1 MDVSNFT
8 DKAKEA
14 ITAASSVATRNRNSD
29 ITDFHMVFA
38 FLEKRDGLVNVLFE
52 KANANVDN
60 MKNSIQNEIDE
71 IPKVTG
77 QVTLRFSVEIE
88 KALEDA
94 EKYAKALK
102 DELISVEHL
111 MLGIMDKANPSLKQI
126 LKSNGIDKQSFLR
139 ALKEIRNTKQVVE
152 EPEEI
157 TSVLT
162 NFGRDLT
169 QAARDN
175 KLDPVIG
182 RDDEIRNV
190 IRILTRKTK
199 NNPVL
204 IGLPGVGKTA
214 IAEGLA
220 LRIVRGDVPT
230 SLKDKMVFSL
240 DLGALIAGAKFRG
253 EFEERLKAILDE
265 IDKSNGKILLFIDE
279 IHNIVGAGGGGDGA
293 MDASNLLK
301 PKLARGELHCIGAT
315 TLDEYREYIEKD
327 PALARRFQQVLVEE
341 PTVEDA
347 VTILRGIQEKFE
359 IFHGVKIQDEAL
371 IAAASLSHRYI
382 TDRHLPDKAI
392 DLIDEACALIRS
404 EVESM
409 PIELDQKSRRIMQ
422 LEIEEASLSRNDEIA
437 NEKKLVKIRTEL
449 AKLRDELQEMR
460 VKWEAEKKNIAKVQ
474 KLKEKIDEVNKEIE
488 KAERIYD
495 LNKAAD
501 LKYSTLPNLK
511 LVLQQ
516 EEKLI
521 EESGGA
527 KFLRNKVT
535 AEEIENVVS
544 KWTGIPVNKLAEGE
558 REKLLNLEN
567 ILHERVVGQD
577 EAVTK
582 VSEAILRARAGI
594 ANPNRPIGSFLF
606 LGPTG
611 VGKTELGKTLAAT
624 LFDDEKNMVRFDM
637 SEYMEKFS
645 VTRLIGAPTGYVGY
659 EEGGQLTEAVRRRP
673 YSVLLFDEVEK
684 AHPDVFN
691 IFLQILDDGRV
702 TDSQGRTVD
711 FKNTII
717 ILTSNLGSKFILDS
731 IQKHGKI
738 TEEAREEIN
747 NVLKDYFR
755 PEFLNRLDETICF
768 KALDKTVVNG
778 IVDNLLKGLFKR
790 VKTQGIEL
798 TVSKEAKQFLID
810 EGYDINFGAR
820 PLKRI
825 IQSEIETLI
834 ARKLISQEITNGDI
848 VEIVYNTEENDLSVI
863 KKGKQKTD
871 DETVADLLDDS
882 ELNDSI
888 NTSKTT
894 DNNQNS

>member
-1 MDVSNFT
+1 MT
-8 DKAKEA
+8 
-14 ITAASSVATRNRNSD
+14 
-29 ITDFHMVFA
+29 FA
-38 FLEKRDGLVNVLFE
+38 FLEKRDGLVCVLFE
-52 KANANVDN
+52 KMNADVENI
-60 MKNSIQNEIDE
+60 KNLIQNEIDE

-77 QVTLRFSVEIE
+77 PVALRFSPEIE
-88 KALEDA
+88 KALDEA
-94 EKYAKALK
+94 GKYAKALK

-111 MLGIMDKANPSLKQI
+111 MLGIMDKANVALKQI
-126 LKSNGIDKQSFLR
+126 LKSNGVDKSGFVK
-139 ALKEIRNTKQVVE
+139 ALKEIRGNVDKIE
-152 EPEEI
+152 EPEEVS
-157 TSVLT
+157 SVLAS
-162 NFGRDLT
+162 FGRDLT

-240 DLGALIAGAKFRG
+240 DLGSLIAGAKFRG

-327 PALARRFQQVLVEE
+327 PALVRRFQQVLVEE
-341 PTVEDA
+341 PTVEDTI
-347 VTILRGIQEKFE
+347 TILRGIQEKFE

-371 IAAASLSHRYI
+371 ISAATLSHRYI

-392 DLIDEACALIRS
+392 DLIDEACASIRS

-422 LEIEEASLSRNDEIA
+422 LEIEEAALQRSDDASND
-437 NEKKLVKIRTEL
+437 KKLVKIREEL
-449 AKLRDELQEMR
+449 AVLRDELQEMR
-460 VKWEAEKKNIAKVQ
+460 IKWETEKKNLSKIQ
-474 KLKEKIDEVNKEIE
+474 KLKEKIDEVNSEIE
-488 KAERIYD
+488 KAERVYD
-495 LNKAAD
+495 LNRAAD
-501 LKYSTLPNLK
+501 LKYTTLPNLK
-511 LVLQQ
+511 IVLQQ
-516 EEKLI
+516 EEKML
-521 EESGGA
+521 EKTGGT
-527 KFLRNKVT
+527 KLLRNKVT

-645 VTRLIGAPTGYVGY
+645 VTRLIGAPPGYVGY

-731 IQKHGKI
+731 IQKHGEI
-738 TEEAREEIN
+738 IDAARDEIN

-768 KALDKTVVNG
+768 KALDKSVVNG

-790 VKTQGIEL
+790 VKSQGVEL
-798 TVSKEAKQFLID
+798 TVSDEAKAFLIE

-834 ARKLISQEITNGDI
+834 AKKLIAREIENGDI
-848 VEIVYNTEENDLSVI
+848 VEIAYNKEENDLTVV
-863 KKGKQKTD
+863 KKGKQRTD

-882 ELNDSI
+882 ELNNS
-888 NTSKTT
+888 NGEESSAAAGN
-894 DNNQNS
+894 NNQNT

>member
-8 DKAKEA
+8 DKSKEA
-14 ITAASSVATRNRNSD
+14 ITMASNVATRNRNSE
-29 ITDFHMVFA
+29 ITDFHMTFA
-38 FLEKRDGLVNVLFE
+38 FLEKRDGLVCVLFE
-52 KANANVDN
+52 KMNADVDN
-60 MKNSIQNEIDE
+60 IKNLVQNEIDE
-71 IPKVTG
+71 LPKVTG
-77 QVTLRFSVEIE
+77 PVALRFSPEIE
-88 KALEDA
+88 KALDEA
-94 EKYAKALK
+94 GKYTKALK
-102 DELISVEHL
+102 DDLISVEHL
-111 MLGIMDKANPSLKQI
+111 MLGIMDKATVSLKQI
-126 LKSNGIDKQSFLR
+126 LKANGVDKNGFIKALR
-139 ALKEIRNTKQVVE
+139 DIRGNAKISD
-152 EPEEI
+152 EPEEAS
-157 TSVLT
+157 SVLLS
-162 NFGRDLT
+162 FGRDLT

-240 DLGALIAGAKFRG
+240 DLGSLIAGAKFRG

-327 PALARRFQQVLVEE
+327 PALARRFQQVIVDE

-409 PIELDQKSRRIMQ
+409 PIELDQISRRIMG
-422 LEIEEASLSRNDEIA
+422 LEIEEAALQRSDDAS
-437 NEKKLVKIRTEL
+437 NEKKLVKIRAEL
-449 AKLRDELQEMR
+449 ARLRDELQDMN
-460 VKWEAEKKNIAKVQ
+460 VKWEAEKKNIAKIQ

-488 KAERIYD
+488 KAERVYD

-521 EESGGA
+521 EESGGS

-544 KWTGIPVNKLAEGE
+544 RWTGIPVNKLAEGE
-558 REKLLNLEN
+558 REKLLNLEK

-645 VTRLIGAPTGYVGY
+645 VTRLIGAPPGYVGY
-659 EEGGQLTEAVRRRP
+659 EEGGQLTEAVRRKP

-717 ILTSNLGSKFILDS
+717 ILTSNLGSKFILES
-731 IQKHGKI
+731 IQKNGTI
-738 TEEAREEIN
+738 TESAREEIN

-755 PEFLNRLDETICF
+755 PEFLNRLDEIICF
-768 KALDKTVVNG
+768 KALDKSVVNG

-790 VKTQGIEL
+790 VKEQGVEL
-798 TVSKEAKQFLID
+798 SVSPEAKKFLID

-834 ARKLISQEITNGDI
+834 ARKLIAQEIMSGDI
-848 VEIVYNTEENDLSVI
+848 VEIVYNKEENDLSVV

-871 DETVADLLDDS
+871 DETVADLLES
-882 ELNDSI
+882 NE
-888 NTSKTT
+888 
-894 DNNQNS
+894 

>member
-8 DKAKEA
+8 DKSKEA
-14 ITAASSVATRNRNSD
+14 ITLASNVTTRNRNAVIAD
-29 ITDFHMVFA
+29 IHMVFA
-38 FLEKRDGLVNVLFE
+38 FLEKRDGLVCALFE
-52 KANANVDN
+52 KMEVDVDSLKNAV
-60 MKNSIQNEIDE
+60 QNEIDE
-71 IPKVTG
+71 LPKVSG
-77 QVTLRFSVEIE
+77 PVALRFSPEVERALDDAG
-88 KALEDA
+88 KA
-94 EKYAKALK
+94 AKSLK
-102 DELISVEHL
+102 DDLISVEHL
-111 MLGIMDKANPSLKQI
+111 MIGVLERATVNLKQI
-126 LKSNGIDKQSFLR
+126 LKVHKIDKASFVKALR
-139 ALKEIRNTKQVVE
+139 ELRGNPEIIE
-152 EPEEI
+152 EPEEAS
-157 TSVLT
+157 SVLAQ
-162 NFGRDLT
+162 FGRDLT

-214 IAEGLA
+214 IAEGLS

-240 DLGALIAGAKFRG
+240 DLGSLIAGAKFRG
-253 EFEERLKAILDE
+253 EFEERLKTILEE

-279 IHNIVGAGGGGDGA
+279 IHNIVGAGGGGEGA
-293 MDASNLLK
+293 MDASNLLI
-301 PKLARGELHCIGAT
+301 PMLARGELHCIGAT

-347 VTILRGIQEKFE
+347 ITILRGIQEKFE

-371 IAAASLSHRYI
+371 IAAATLSNRYI

-409 PIELDQKSRRIMQ
+409 PIELDQKARRIMA
-422 LEIEEASLSRNDEIA
+422 LEIEEASLSRSDDLA
-437 NEKKLVKIRTEL
+437 NEKKLVKVRNEL
-449 AKLRDELQEMR
+449 AKLRDELQEMK
-460 VKWEAEKKNIAKVQ
+460 VKWEAEKKNISRIQ

-488 KAERIYD
+488 KAERVYD

-501 LKYSTLPNLK
+501 LKYTTLPNLK

-516 EEKLI
+516 EEREI
-521 EESGGA
+521 EKQGGS

-544 KWTGIPVNKLAEGE
+544 RWTGIPVNKLAEGE

-567 ILHERVVGQD
+567 ILHERVVGQE

-624 LFDDEKNMVRFDM
+624 LFDDEKNMIRFDM

-645 VTRLIGAPTGYVGY
+645 VTRLIGAPPGYVGY

-711 FKNTII
+711 FKNTNI
-717 ILTSNLGSKFILDS
+717 ILTSNLGSKFILES
-731 IQKHGKI
+731 IQKHGTI
-738 TEEAREEIN
+738 TDAARDEIS

-768 KALDKTVVNG
+768 RALDKSVVNG

-790 VKTQGIEL
+790 VKGQGVEM
-798 TVSKEAKQFLID
+798 TVSDEAKTFLIE

-825 IQSEIETLI
+825 IQSEIETLM
-834 ARKLISQEITNGDI
+834 ARKLIAKEIVAGDI
-848 VEIVYNTEENDLSVI
+848 VEIVYDKEEEDLNVVVT
-863 KKGKQKTD
+863 GKQKTE
-871 DETVADLLDDS
+871 DEVVGDLLEETETANEEENKNS
-882 ELNDSI
+882 EE
-888 NTSKTT
+888 
-894 DNNQNS
+894 

>member
-1 MDVSNFT
+1 MDISNFT
-8 DKAKEA
+8 DKSKEA
-14 ITAASSVATRNRNSD
+14 ITLASNVTTRNRNAVIAD
-29 ITDFHMVFA
+29 IHMVFA
-38 FLEKRDGLVNVLFE
+38 FLEKRDGLVCALFE
-52 KANANVDN
+52 KMEVDVDSLKNAV
-60 MKNSIQNEIDE
+60 QNEIDE
-71 IPKVTG
+71 LPKVSG
-77 QVTLRFSVEIE
+77 PVALRFSPEVERALDDAG
-88 KALEDA
+88 KA
-94 EKYAKALK
+94 AKSLK
-102 DELISVEHL
+102 DDLISVEHL
-111 MLGIMDKANPSLKQI
+111 MIGVLERATVNLKQI
-126 LKSNGIDKQSFLR
+126 LKVHKIDKASFVKALR
-139 ALKEIRNTKQVVE
+139 ELRGNPEIIE
-152 EPEEI
+152 EPEEAS
-157 TSVLT
+157 SVLAQ
-162 NFGRDLT
+162 FGRDLT

-214 IAEGLA
+214 IAEGLS

-240 DLGALIAGAKFRG
+240 DLGSLIAGAKFRG
-253 EFEERLKAILDE
+253 EFEERLKTILEE

-279 IHNIVGAGGGGDGA
+279 IHNIVGAGGGGEGA

-301 PKLARGELHCIGAT
+301 PMLARGELHCIGAT

-347 VTILRGIQEKFE
+347 ITILRGIQEKFE

-371 IAAASLSHRYI
+371 IAAATLSNRYI

-409 PIELDQKSRRIMQ
+409 PIELDQKARRIMA
-422 LEIEEASLSRNDEIA
+422 LEIEEASLSRSDDLA
-437 NEKKLVKIRTEL
+437 NEKKLVKVRNEL
-449 AKLRDELQEMR
+449 AKLRDELQEMK
-460 VKWEAEKKNIAKVQ
+460 VKWEAEKKNISRIQ

-488 KAERIYD
+488 NAERVYD

-501 LKYSTLPNLK
+501 LKYTTLPNLK

-516 EEKLI
+516 EEREI
-521 EESGGA
+521 EKQGGS

-544 KWTGIPVNKLAEGE
+544 RWTGIPVNKLAEGE

-567 ILHERVVGQD
+567 ILHERVVGQE

-624 LFDDEKNMVRFDM
+624 LFDDEKNMIRFDM

-645 VTRLIGAPTGYVGY
+645 VTRLIGAPPGYVGY

-717 ILTSNLGSKFILDS
+717 ILTSNLGSKFILES
-731 IQKHGKI
+731 IQKHGTI
-738 TEEAREEIN
+738 TDAARDEIS

-768 KALDKTVVNG
+768 RALDKSVVNG

-790 VKTQGIEL
+790 VKGQGVEM
-798 TVSKEAKQFLID
+798 TVSDEAKTFLIE

-825 IQSEIETLI
+825 IQSEIETLM
-834 ARKLISQEITNGDI
+834 ARKLIAKEIVAGDI
-848 VEIVYNTEENDLSVI
+848 VEIVYDKEEEDLNVVVT
-863 KKGKQKTD
+863 GKQKTE
-871 DETVADLLDDS
+871 DEVVGDLLEETETANEEENKNS
-882 ELNDSI
+882 EE
-888 NTSKTT
+888 
-894 DNNQNS
+894 

>member
-8 DKAKEA
+8 DKSKEA
-14 ITAASSVATRNRNSD
+14 ITLASNVATRNRNSV
-29 ITDFHMVFA
+29 ITEFHMVFA
-38 FLEKRDGLVNVLFE
+38 FLEKRDGLVCVLFE
-52 KANANVDN
+52 KINADIDN
-60 MKNSIQNEIDE
+60 MKNLIQNEIDDLE
-71 IPKVTG
+71 KVTG
-77 QVTLRFSVEIE
+77 QVNLRFSPEIE
-88 KALEDA
+88 SALDDA
-94 EKYAKALK
+94 SKYARALK
-102 DELISVEHL
+102 DDLISVEHL
-111 MLGIMDKANPSLKQI
+111 MLGIMEKSKSGLKQI
-126 LKSNGIDKQSFLR
+126 LKSNGIDKQSFLK
-139 ALKEIRNTKQVVE
+139 ALKEIRGKADIVE
-152 EPEEI
+152 EPEEAS
-157 TSVLT
+157 SVLAS
-162 NFGRDLT
+162 FGRDLT

-240 DLGALIAGAKFRG
+240 DLGSLIAGAKFRG

-279 IHNIVGAGGGGDGA
+279 IHNIVGAGGGGEGA

-422 LEIEEASLSRNDEIA
+422 LEIEEASLSRSDDLS
-437 NEKKLVKIRTEL
+437 NEKKLVKIRAEL
-449 AKLRDELQEMR
+449 AKLRDELQDMR

-488 KAERIYD
+488 KAERVYD
-495 LNKAAD
+495 LNRAAD
-501 LKYSTLPNLK
+501 LKYTKLPNLK

-521 EESGGA
+521 EEAGGS

-544 KWTGIPVNKLAEGE
+544 RWTGIPVNKLAEGE
-558 REKLLNLEN
+558 REKLLNLEK
-567 ILHERVVGQD
+567 ILHERVVVQD

-645 VTRLIGAPTGYVGY
+645 VTRLIGAPPGYVGY

-731 IQKHGKI
+731 IQKHGTI
-738 TEEAREEIN
+738 TDEARDEIS

-768 KALDKTVVNG
+768 KALDKSVVNG

-790 VKTQGIEL
+790 VKEQGVEL
-798 TVSKEAKQFLID
+798 SVSPEAKTFLIE

-834 ARKLISQEITNGDI
+834 ARKLISQEIVSGDV
-848 VEIVYNTEENDLSVI
+848 VEIVYDKEENDLSVV

-888 NTSKTT
+888 NKTT
-894 DNNQNS
+894 ENNQNN